1 MIAKKREVLEI
12 LADKYLS
19 GERLDTLDKSAL
31 FVLIKEYKQSNL
43 YEKDNIGFKRS
54 IDLIEINILE
64 KEEQESNGQ

>member
-43 YEKDNIGFKRS
+43 YEKDNIYFKRS